1 MTKKSGDER
10 FMNKENDENRAK
22 RENSQN
28 SFLFETLTTNQQIII
43 INFFKRPRRKMTKKL
58 RL

>member
-1 MTKKSGDER
+1 MTKKSGVER

-28 SFLFETLTTNQQIII
+28 SFLFKTLTTNQQIII
-43 INFFKRPRRKMTKKL
+43 INFLKDQEER
-58 RL
+58 